1 MELKCN
7 ASFWTLFS
15 CLPRFCSLLQKMSAK
30 HPGDLINF
38 RIFSEEIQKKTI
50 RETDQEERR
59 RIQLVQ
65 KEALSNGSCQSPNI
79 ADVIVITLLFKKPHT
94 ITNYIH
100 TYVFF
105 IAYTIVVLLR
115 SFFSS
120 RSPYYMNRLVC
131 WLFERGVRRSCLVI
145 IPSIFFVRRL
155 FESKRQIVKS
165 RLQSC
170 TRRWGNVNGI
180 FIWFCRT
187 FCKLSLLTLLYFWEH
202 MRHMQK
208 LPGWLMDSLALAL
221 LLSC

>member
-1 MELKCN
+1 MTAWIWKEIQYLSVLSAKPPTPHHPSTLLQFVPIYNRHFVMELKCN

-94 ITNYIH
+94 ITNSIH
-100 TYVFF
+100 TCVFF
-105 IAYTIVVLLR
+105 YCIHYRCPSSILFFPLVLHITWIAWLVGCLNVV
-115 SFFSS
+115 SD
-120 RSPYYMNRLVC
+120 
-131 WLFERGVRRSCLVI
+131 VRV
-145 IPSIFFVRRL
+145 
-155 FESKRQIVKS
+155 
-165 RLQSC
+165 
-170 TRRWGNVNGI
+170 
-180 FIWFCRT
+180 
-187 FCKLSLLTLLYFWEH
+187 SLLYHPYSSFDV
-202 MRHMQK
+202 RSK
-208 LPGWLMDSLALAL
+208 ANGK
-221 LLSC
+221 